1 MILPEGLCAGER
13 GVRIERDV
21 RREIA
26 GERECWRE
34 RVLAKESV
42 GERLYMP
49 GEGCVMGEGVERNLI
64 DGMVVCSRGE

>member
-1 MILPEGLCAGER
+1 MILPEELCAGER

-42 GERLYMP
+42 GARLYMP
-49 GEGCVMGEGVERNLI
+49 GEGGVMGESVWNEI
-64 DGMVVCSRGE
+64 